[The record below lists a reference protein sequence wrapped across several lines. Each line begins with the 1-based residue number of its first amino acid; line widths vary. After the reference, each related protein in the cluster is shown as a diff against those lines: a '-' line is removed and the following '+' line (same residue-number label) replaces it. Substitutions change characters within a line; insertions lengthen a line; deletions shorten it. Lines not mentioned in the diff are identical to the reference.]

1 MSGLREAPRYPDD
14 GTAPYV
20 PRGLTAP
27 VNRFERF
34 RATGR
39 FGDLWAPQLSAILYK
54 LDQGYLD
61 DWADLVEF
69 AIGTDPTLASLYE
82 TRIDRV
88 TQASW
93 QVKPSKLGDPAQ
105 AKLAAEFCDEQLRR
119 IPHWNGVL
127 KWLLHGLFVGFS
139 AAEMEWDYDADTD
152 TNYVRKVT
160 GRHTHRFR
168 YDERWIPRLYDF
180 GQRRSSVNAYG
191 EALDPRRW
199 ITFAFQ
205 CQAGYPNVAG
215 LFRPAAWTWLFSRWA
230 DKFLIQSVEKF
241 GAPFVYAVVA
251 QNTPPQVRDEIKQG
265 LEDLTA
271 DHVAVIEQGGEIIF
285 KETSISTSG
294 AGSLH
299 GSALDRY
306 EARLG
311 KLILGASDIADPGAH
326 GSQAAVDTRG
336 GMTADPR
343 MVADGILLGESVS
356 SSLFYWLLQLNAHKF
371 ADGIAPPVPTYEAKT
386 ASDEVDTD
394 SQDLAEQNLG
404 SISSVG
410 ALDDSLETPAAA
422 KADVA
427 GDTAAAAAAQGA
439 DKAADTALNGAQVQ
453 SLLDIVTAVATG
465 QLPRDAA
472 AGIIKRAFNMDDQAA
487 LEALGSAGNGFVPTP
502 TGKDAPAADTAPA
515 LTTVEAS
522 PPNPKAMSR
531 SSSGRRKKTPP
542 KKTTRT
548 VEPTS
553 TTSPTSSRSQQ
564 ILAGVLR
571 DASADRR
578 RS

>member
-69 AIGTDPTLASLYE
+69 AIGTDATLASLYE

-180 GQRRSSVNAYG
+180 GQRRSSQNAYG

-199 ITFAFQ
+199 ITFSFQ

-215 LFRPAAWTWLFSRWA
+215 LFRPAAWTWLFARWA

-343 MVADGILLGESVS
+343 MVADGILLGESVA

-371 ADGIAPPVPTYEAKT
+371 GGKVPPIPTYEAKT

-394 SQDLAEQNLG
+394 AQDLAEQNA
-404 SISSVG
+404 G
-410 ALDDSLETPAAA
+410 ALSS
-422 KADVA
+422 
-427 GDTAAAAAAQGA
+427 GGRM
-439 DKAADTALNGAQVQ
+439 QVQ
-453 SLLDIVTAVATG
+453 VPESTPVAT
-465 QLPRDAA
+465 P
-472 AGIIKRAFNMDDQAA
+472 
-487 LEALGSAGNGFVPTP
+487 E
-502 TGKDAPAADTAPA
+502 APA

-542 KKTTRT
+542 KKMTRT

-553 TTSPTSSRSQQ
+553 TTSQTSSRSQQ
-564 ILAGVLR
+564 ILAAVLR